1 MDFKDRVKDVW
12 EKAGD
17 VAEKTYKTVA
27 EKSNKIVE
35 EAKLKIKVSD
45 AETEITALLQEI
57 GIKTYEKYKS
67 GEAVS
72 KDLAKIC
79 KEIEK
84 LYKEI
89 EQMDVKSLYLKEL
102 RICESCG
109 ETIGIE
115 NKFCP
120 TCGTKQKKVKIKEE
134 KKEEV
139 VNEDKVCPECETIH
153 GSEVNYC
160 TKCGHKF

>member
-1 MDFKDRVKDVW
+1 MEFKDKVKDVL

-27 EKSNKIVE
+27 DKSSKLVE

-45 AETEITALLQEI
+45 TEDEITALFGEI
-57 GIKTYEKYKS
+57 GIRIYEKYKS
-67 GEAVS
+67 GEKIES
-72 KDLAKIC
+72 EFAKECKRIDKMY

-84 LYKEI
+84 
-89 EQMDVKSLYLKEL
+89 MDAKALYLRGL
-102 RICESCG
+102 RTCEGCND
-109 ETIGIE
+109 EIGID

-120 TCGTKQKKVKIKEE
+120 NCGAKQTKVKVKEP

-139 VNEDKVCPECETIH
+139 ITEKVCPECKAVH
-153 GSEVNYC
+153 GPDVKFC
-160 TKCGHKF
+160 TKCGYKFE

>member
-1 MDFKDRVKDVW
+1 MDFKDKVKDVW

-27 EKSNKIVE
+27 DKSNKIVE

-45 AETEITALLQEI
+45 TEEEITAMLQEM
-57 GIKTYEKYKS
+57 GIKVYEKYKS
-67 GEAVS
+67 GAAVD
-72 KDLAKIC
+72 KELAKDC
-79 KEIEK
+79 KAIEK

-89 EQMDVKSLYLKEL
+89 EKLDIKSLYLKDL
-102 RICESCG
+102 RICEECG

-120 TCGTKQKKVKIKEE
+120 TCGAKQKKVRIPEE

-139 VNEDKVCPECETIH
+139 ETQKICPECETVH
-153 GSEVNYC
+153 GIEVNFC

>member
-1 MDFKDRVKDVW
+1 MDFKDRVKDVI

-27 EKSNKIVE
+27 DKSNKIVE

-45 AETEITALLQEI
+45 TEAEITGLLQEL
-57 GIKTYEKYKS
+57 GIKIYEKYKS
-67 GEAVS
+67 GAALD
-72 KDLAKIC
+72 KDLAKDC
-79 KEIEK
+79 KAIEK
-84 LYKEI
+84 LYKDI
-89 EQMDVKSLYLKEL
+89 EKMDIKSLYLKDL
-102 RICESCG
+102 RVCEACS

-120 TCGTKQKKVKIKEE
+120 TCGAKQKKVRIPED

-139 VNEDKVCPECETIH
+139 ITQKVCPECATVH
-153 GSEVNYC
+153 GVEVNYC
-160 TKCGHKF
+160 TKCGYKFE

>member
-1 MDFKDRVKDVW
+1 MDFKDKVKDVI

-27 EKSNKIVE
+27 DKSNKIVE

-45 AETEITALLQEI
+45 TESEITGMLQEI
-57 GIKTYEKYKS
+57 GIKVYEKYKS
-67 GEAVS
+67 GAALDKELS
-72 KDLAKIC
+72 KDC
-79 KEIEK
+79 KAIEK
-84 LYKEI
+84 LYKDI
-89 EQMDVKSLYLKEL
+89 EKMDIKSLYLKDL
-102 RICESCG
+102 RICESCS

-120 TCGTKQKKVKIKEE
+120 TCGAKQKKVRIPED

-139 VNEDKVCPECETIH
+139 ITEKICPECETVH
-153 GSEVNYC
+153 GTEVNYC

>member
-27 EKSNKIVE
+27 DKSNKLVE

-45 AETEITALLQEI
+45 TEAEITGMLQDI
-57 GIKTYEKYKS
+57 GIKVYEQYKS
-67 GEAVS
+67 GAAVGKEFA
-72 KDLAKIC
+72 KDC
-79 KEIEK
+79 KAIEK
-84 LYKEI
+84 LYKDI
-89 EQMDVKSLYLKEL
+89 EKMDVKSLYLKDL
-102 RICESCG
+102 RICEACA

-120 TCGTKQKKVKIKEE
+120 TYGAKQKKVRISED
-134 KKEEV
+134 KKEV
-139 VNEDKVCPECETIH
+139 VLTEKVCPECATVH
-153 GSEVNYC
+153 GTEVNFC
-160 TKCGHKF
+160 TKCGYKF

>member
-1 MDFKDRVKDVW
+1 MDFKDKVKDVW

-27 EKSNKIVE
+27 DKSNKMVE

-45 AETEITALLQEI
+45 TEAEITGMLQEI
-57 GIKTYEKYKS
+57 GIKVYEKYKS
-67 GEAVS
+67 GLALE
-72 KDLAKIC
+72 KDLAKDC
-79 KEIEK
+79 KAIEK
-84 LYKEI
+84 LYKDI
-89 EQMDVKSLYLKEL
+89 EKMDIKCLYLKDL
-102 RICESCG
+102 RICEACF

-120 TCGTKQKKVKIKEE
+120 TCGAKQKKVRISED
-134 KKEEV
+134 KKEETIT
-139 VNEDKVCPECETIH
+139 EKVCPECETVH
-153 GSEVNYC
+153 GVEVNFC

>member
-1 MDFKDRVKDVW
+1 MDFKDKVKDVW

-27 EKSNKIVE
+27 DKSNKIVE

-45 AETEITALLQEI
+45 TEAEITGTLQEI
-57 GIKTYEKYKS
+57 GIKVYEKYKS
-67 GEAVS
+67 GSVVDKELV
-72 KDLAKIC
+72 KDC
-79 KEIEK
+79 KAIEK
-84 LYKEI
+84 LYKDI
-89 EQMDVKSLYLKEL
+89 EKMDIKSLYLKEL
-102 RICESCG
+102 RICEACG

-120 TCGTKQKKVKIKEE
+120 TCGAKQKKVRIPSD
-134 KKEEV
+134 KKEEIIT
-139 VNEDKVCPECETIH
+139 EKVCPECETVH
-153 GSEVNYC
+153 GAEVNFC